1 MMRSLYSGVA
11 GLRTHQTKM
20 DVLGNNIANVNTT
33 SFKSQSITFSD
44 LMYQTTQ
51 TASGATETKGGVNAR
66 QIGLGAKS
74 GAIATAIEGQ
84 GATQT
89 TNNPFDIMIT
99 GKAFFVVNNGKE
111 NLYTRDGSFYVD
123 GAGNLAMQSN
133 GYFVMG
139 WVAQEDPETGAITVN
154 KNGGLSQLQIMSAD
168 NTTYSPASTTQAL
181 YSGNL
186 DDNDSNIVS
195 DDGKTVTLEFYDNK
209 GYLYTAK
216 FTIKDTEDPND
227 HLFSVQLT
235 DIIDSDG
242 NSIGS
247 ERLAGVQFG
256 DIQDFEK
263 LVNEEGDYQVEM
275 GAKSSKVYQKAGTPL
290 FNGAVVPSGGEGHEL
305 TLGDINYATS
315 NKNPYK
321 GLLQTVY
328 GKDDNWITST
338 DGVSKN
344 SAVRIDPSTSGLI
357 VTKSFTETKEY
368 ATNYSFSPKNI
379 YSYYV
384 NEETKFGYRVIPTT
398 EAGTYGDGKDLKD
411 YTKTLETVYGIDAAD
426 IKNYIDQTQKYT
438 YTLTEDDNG
447 VSTLNIYAPLTTLDK
462 GENITNKSASDIVT
476 AGTSTAGAS
485 MFTDKTG
492 SFASLANVINNV
504 RYTFDGHN
512 LTVDEYK
519 VKGYDTTKDAER
531 GNITSDLRN
540 SVADIVGSLFNIYM
554 GSSPTD
560 TYDPVAGTMTI
571 SGTTFGPN
579 FKLSDIQT
587 KLAAYK
593 QNKDP
598 SYDETA
604 DTNVTVINNLI
615 TVAEAS
621 GESITGIKIVDL
633 DGTAGIMSI
642 GAKPKE
648 EYETIYEGTLKPE
661 VSKTDS
667 NYTSQKKGADA
678 YPYAIVNSD
687 KTAYLLENSEG
698 NLEDLPEEL
707 LTNCFG
713 ITKSEYEAKGFEYTY
728 KINAS
733 GMNLSHN
740 EEETLEIVKDEK
752 TNTPKYQA
760 VPNDDGT
767 GYKFLS
773 TQEIQAYNNTEV
785 PNEGNIV
792 DLLSTSSKAYAG
804 FLKDVYGITDSDA
817 RAYGADGK
825 YKIVSDDTIV
835 LSTGEKTVQLKFDAA
850 TGKIISAGGNKDTQ
864 KVSMKFANNKTE
876 SGFVTGNEAFGF
888 QVKNPNDADELAKL
902 GTIEVDFSTVT
913 NYNTNGSSTIKAVK
927 GDKSSLNTGRA
938 VGEMNGV
945 TVSTDGTIYA
955 TYSNGQTK
963 LLGQIASAE
972 FANASGLSKE
982 GDNLYASTLNSG
994 EATIQDITTDGGYM
1008 NTGVLEMSNVDLS
1021 KEFTEMITT
1030 QRGFQ
1035 ANSRIITVSDTLLE
1049 ELTNLKR

>member
-305 TLGDINYATS
+305 TLGDINNATS

-344 SAVRIDPSTSGLI
+344 SAVRIDPSTGGLI
-357 VTKSFTETKEY
+357 VTKSFTETNEY
-368 ATNYSFSPKNI
+368 KTDYSFSPKNI

-411 YTKTLETVYGIDAAD
+411 YTKTLETVYGIEDAAD
-426 IKNYIDQTQKYT
+426 IEKYINQSNKYT
-438 YTLTEDDNG
+438 YTVTEDTNG
-447 VSTLNIYAPLTTLDK
+447 VSTLNIYPHLSDLST
-462 GENITNKSASDIVT
+462 GENITNKSATDILSVIDKYKFSGDSDKLKD
-476 AGTSTAGAS
+476 A
-485 MFTDKTG
+485 TG
-492 SFASLANVINNV
+492 DV
-504 RYTFDGHN
+504 RYTFDGYS
-512 LTVDEYK
+512 LTVEELQGTDVPDGDKTES
-519 VKGYDTTKDAER
+519 VEITGVDA
-531 GNITSDLRN
+531 
-540 SVADIVGSLFNIYM
+540 ADIVESLVHILFSGAADDEDITEDGENYAVGSGNILKSEY
-554 GSSPTD
+554 
-560 TYDPVAGTMTI
+560 TI
-571 SGTTFGPN
+571 AELEELLENYNTPDVDSTN
-579 FKLSDIQT
+579 IQSIID
-587 KLAAYK
+587 AAK
-593 QNKDP
+593 NIDSAAK
-598 SYDETA
+598 S
-604 DTNVTVINNLI
+604 V
-615 TVAEAS
+615 
-621 GESITGIKIVDL
+621 KFVDL
-633 DGTAGIMSI
+633 TGTPGIEAI
-642 GAKPKE
+642 VPKYKE
-648 EYETIYEGTLKPE
+648 EYKKIYEGELKPE
-661 VSKTDS
+661 VSETDS

-713 ITKSEYEAKGFEYTY
+713 ITKSEYEANGFEYTY

-740 EEETLEIVKDEK
+740 EEETLEIVKDET

-760 VPNDDGT
+760 VPNNDGT
-767 GYKFLS
+767 GYTFVS
-773 TQEIQAYNNTEV
+773 TQKIQAYNNTEV

-804 FLKDVYGITDSDA
+804 FLKDAYGITDSDA

-825 YKIVSDDTIV
+825 YKIVSNDTIV

>member
-305 TLGDINYATS
+305 TLGDINNATS

-328 GKDDNWITST
+328 GKDDDWITST

-344 SAVRIDPSTSGLI
+344 SAVRIDPSTGGLI

-384 NEETKFGYRVIPTT
+384 NDETKFGYRVIPTT

-411 YTKTLETVYGIDAAD
+411 YTKTLETVYGIEDAAD
-426 IKNYIDQTQKYT
+426 IENYINQSNKYT
-438 YTLTEDDNG
+438 YTVTEDTNG
-447 VSTLNIYAPLTTLDK
+447 VSTLNIYPHLSDLST
-462 GENITNKSASDIVT
+462 GENITNKSATDILGVID
-476 AGTSTAGAS
+476 
-485 MFTDKTG
+485 MFSGNSEKLENATG
-492 SFASLANVINNV
+492 DV
-504 RYTFDGHN
+504 RYTFDGYS
-512 LTVDEYK
+512 LTVEELQGTNVPDGDK
-519 VKGYDTTKDAER
+519 TKAVEITGVDA
-531 GNITSDLRN
+531 
-540 SVADIVGSLFNIYM
+540 ADIVKSLVHILFSGAADGVEITEDGENYAVGSGNILKSEY
-554 GSSPTD
+554 
-560 TYDPVAGTMTI
+560 TI
-571 SGTTFGPN
+571 AELEELLENYNTPDDDSTN
-579 FKLSDIQT
+579 IQSIID
-587 KLAAYK
+587 AAK
-593 QNKDP
+593 NIDSAAK
-598 SYDETA
+598 S
-604 DTNVTVINNLI
+604 V
-615 TVAEAS
+615 
-621 GESITGIKIVDL
+621 KFVDL
-633 DGTAGIMSI
+633 TGTPGIAAI
-642 GAKPKE
+642 VPKYKE
-648 EYETIYEGTLKPE
+648 EYKKIYEGELKPE
-661 VSKTDS
+661 VSVTDS
-667 NYTSQKKGADA
+667 NYTSQKKGADT

-713 ITKSEYEAKGFEYTY
+713 VTKSEYEAKGFEYTY

-740 EEETLEIVKDEK
+740 EEETLEIVKDET

-760 VPNDDGT
+760 VPNDDST
-767 GYKFLS
+767 GYTFVS
-773 TQEIQAYNNTEV
+773 TQKIQAYNNTEV

-804 FLKDVYGITDSDA
+804 FLKDAYGITDSDA

-825 YKIVSDDTIV
+825 YKIVSDDTII

-864 KVSMKFANNKTE
+864 KVSMKFANNKTD

-888 QVKNPNDADELAKL
+888 QVKNANDADELAKL

>member
-305 TLGDINYATS
+305 TLGDINNATS

-344 SAVRIDPSTSGLI
+344 SAVRIDPSTGGLI

-368 ATNYSFSPKNI
+368 STNYSFSPKNI

-384 NEETKFGYRVIPTT
+384 NDETKFGYRVIPTT

-411 YTKTLETVYGIDAAD
+411 YTKTLETVYGISATTD
-426 IKNYIDQTQKYT
+426 IEKYINQSNKYT
-438 YTLTEDDNG
+438 YTVTEDTNG
-447 VSTLNIYAPLTTLDK
+447 VSTLNIYPHLSNLPT
-462 GENITNKSASDIVT
+462 GQNITNKSATDILSVIDKFSGNSDKLEN
-476 AGTSTAGAS
+476 A
-485 MFTDKTG
+485 TG
-492 SFASLANVINNV
+492 DV
-504 RYTFDGHN
+504 RYTFDGYS
-512 LTVDEYK
+512 LTVEELQVTGTDSTDPVARDNITDALSGAGATPANIVTSLFRVLHNDTTSVATDNGDGTISITGDGTILKSEYK
-519 VKGYDTTKDAER
+519 
-531 GNITSDLRN
+531 ITELQELLESYKS
-540 SVADIVGSLFNIYM
+540 SVADDEHAARIETLINTAMSYGS
-554 GSSPTD
+554 D
-560 TYDPVAGTMTI
+560 V
-571 SGTTFGPN
+571 
-579 FKLSDIQT
+579 
-587 KLAAYK
+587 
-593 QNKDP
+593 
-598 SYDETA
+598 TA
-604 DTNVTVINNLI
+604 IR
-615 TVAEAS
+615 
-621 GESITGIKIVDL
+621 IVDL
-633 DGTAGIMSI
+633 TGTIGIMTV
-642 GAKPKE
+642 GPKAIK
-648 EYETIYEGTLKPE
+648 EYKNIYEGTLKPE

-740 EEETLEIVKDEK
+740 EEETLEIVKDET

-760 VPNDDGT
+760 VPNNDGT
-767 GYKFLS
+767 GYTFVS
-773 TQEIQAYNNTEV
+773 TQKIQAYNNTEV

-804 FLKDVYGITDSDA
+804 FLKDAYGITDSDA

-825 YKIVSDDTIV
+825 YKIVSNDTIV